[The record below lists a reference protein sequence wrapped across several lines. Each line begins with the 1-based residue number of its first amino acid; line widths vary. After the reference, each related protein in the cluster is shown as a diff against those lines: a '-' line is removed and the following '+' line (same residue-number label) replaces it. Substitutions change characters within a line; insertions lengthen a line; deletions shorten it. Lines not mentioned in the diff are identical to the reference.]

1 MTVADLIK
9 QLQSMPQDAII
20 KVWEPSDERY
30 CTSGRWVDSV
40 SVELRDGSVRIADW

>member
-20 KVWEPSDERY
+20 KVWVEGSPSTAEPVVTVTHHPEHNEVCLDY
-30 CTSGRWVDSV
+30 Y
-40 SVELRDGSVRIADW
+40 